1 MAAYE
6 IMVNCFRNTENK
18 IDLDLDNKKVIN
30 TLIIKGKDIE
40 IEEESWKKK
49 IYNLNNISNNNIGD
63 NIINLKFKN
72 IIIDLSKS
80 NIQFNSLQTL
90 SINDSI
96 IIISTNNNYINNL
109 QNLEI
114 KGDLNIIKENLLNIK
129 NNNISL
135 NQITLKIISK
145 SSSKTNI
152 FNLLKSLSTFILQ
165 LKDSI
170 NIYFK
175 DLLDEC
181 DINKIEKPNN
191 EILSKIKKIY
201 LFSLN
206 KLSISTSKIIKE
218 ELIDKLNNLEEFYL
232 NENIECNLENK
243 LKLISIINNNEDINI
258 NYNLYD
264 INKLNIISLPIC
276 EYNKAKKT
284 LLLYGEANMSF
295 YNPNNKELLL
305 NIIQN
310 NHNGNIFLLSLCNF
324 DMENIDYLIE
334 LINYVNNVQKINIE
348 NLNINDEFIKTLKNK
363 KLFNS
368 ECISINNIIFV
379 DDDVENNFYE
389 LINGYN
395 NCKYLK
401 LISLESIDKYSDIII
416 KDNLN
421 KLYLEEIYDM
431 NYELL
436 KNLILKKNTKFS
448 EITLK
453 NLEISEDNNKNI
465 IIEIISYIKDEI
477 KKLKII
483 GPDFNFIYKEFQ
495 NNHISFQKLE
505 KLILHIDKDDDNENN
520 EKSYIK
526 NDLDKIM
533 YLENNY
539 KLLNYCGIKK
549 IDIGMFSINLNH
561 KAKIMNLYKKLYEI
575 Y

>member
-90 SINDSI
+90 SINNSI

-135 NQITLKIISK
+135 NQITLKIIQK

-165 LKDSI
+165 LKNSI

-175 DLLDEC
+175 GLLDEC

-243 LKLISIINNNEDINI
+243 LKLISYINNNEDINI

-310 NHNGNIFLLSLCNF
+310 NHTIICLSCLTLIF
-324 DMENIDYLIE
+324 
-334 LINYVNNVQKINIE
+334 
-348 NLNINDEFIKTLKNK
+348 
-363 KLFNS
+363 
-368 ECISINNIIFV
+368 
-379 DDDVENNFYE
+379 
-389 LINGYN
+389 
-395 NCKYLK
+395 
-401 LISLESIDKYSDIII
+401 
-416 KDNLN
+416 
-421 KLYLEEIYDM
+421 
-431 NYELL
+431 
-436 KNLILKKNTKFS
+436 
-448 EITLK
+448 
-453 NLEISEDNNKNI
+453 
-465 IIEIISYIKDEI
+465 
-477 KKLKII
+477 
-483 GPDFNFIYKEFQ
+483 
-495 NNHISFQKLE
+495 
-505 KLILHIDKDDDNENN
+505 
-520 EKSYIK
+520 
-526 NDLDKIM
+526 
-533 YLENNY
+533 
-539 KLLNYCGIKK
+539 
-549 IDIGMFSINLNH
+549 
-561 KAKIMNLYKKLYEI
+561 
-575 Y
+575 

>member
-49 IYNLNNISNNNIGD
+49 IYNLKNISHNNIGD

-90 SINDSI
+90 SINNSI

-135 NQITLKIISK
+135 NQITLKIIQK

-165 LKDSI
+165 LKNSI

-175 DLLDEC
+175 GLLDEC

-243 LKLISIINNNEDINI
+243 LKLISYINNNEDINI

-295 YNPNNKELLL
+295 YNPNNKE
-305 NIIQN
+305 I
-310 NHNGNIFLLSLCNF
+310 
-324 DMENIDYLIE
+324 
-334 LINYVNNVQKINIE
+334 
-348 NLNINDEFIKTLKNK
+348 
-363 KLFNS
+363 
-368 ECISINNIIFV
+368 
-379 DDDVENNFYE
+379 
-389 LINGYN
+389 
-395 NCKYLK
+395 
-401 LISLESIDKYSDIII
+401 
-416 KDNLN
+416 
-421 KLYLEEIYDM
+421 
-431 NYELL
+431 
-436 KNLILKKNTKFS
+436 
-448 EITLK
+448 
-453 NLEISEDNNKNI
+453 
-465 IIEIISYIKDEI
+465 
-477 KKLKII
+477 
-483 GPDFNFIYKEFQ
+483 
-495 NNHISFQKLE
+495 
-505 KLILHIDKDDDNENN
+505 
-520 EKSYIK
+520 
-526 NDLDKIM
+526 
-533 YLENNY
+533 
-539 KLLNYCGIKK
+539 
-549 IDIGMFSINLNH
+549 
-561 KAKIMNLYKKLYEI
+561 
-575 Y
+575 